1 MNDMALKRSKQSK
14 PEEPIIEEMRSLLPY
29 YAVANAAYF
38 LVIIVLFF
46 ALKFDYTLI
55 VGAIYGNILTVA
67 NFFLLGKSAQKALRR
82 TAKSAQTYMNTMYC
96 LRYLGLFVLLAIAAV
111 TPFVNLIA
119 AIIPLFFPKIII
131 TIRAL
136 REKDE

>member
-1 MNDMALKRSKQSK
+1 MNDMALKKD
-14 PEEPIIEEMRSLLPY
+14 EPIIEEMRLLLPY
-29 YAVANAAYF
+29 YLAVNAAYF

-46 ALKFDYTLI
+46 ALGFDYTLI
-55 VGAIYGNILTVA
+55 IGAIYGNILTVT
-67 NFFLLGKSAQKALRR
+67 NFFLLGKSAQNAVKR

-96 LRYLGLFVLLAIAAV
+96 LRYMGLFALLAIAAV

-131 TIRAL
+131 TIRAF
-136 REKDE
+136 REKDD